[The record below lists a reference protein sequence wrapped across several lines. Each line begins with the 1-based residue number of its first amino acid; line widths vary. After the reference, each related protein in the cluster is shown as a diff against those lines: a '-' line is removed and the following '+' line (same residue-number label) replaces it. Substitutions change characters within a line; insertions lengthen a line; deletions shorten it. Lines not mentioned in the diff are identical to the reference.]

1 MRNLPFVPA
10 ADSRP
15 ATLREALEDCYNAD
29 GLRAFARV
37 LNIIG
42 PTRKADVAAAISEVM
57 LGGESTRRALEDLY
71 QTLSDL
77 EKAAVSE
84 ALYDPGHALD
94 LACFQA
100 KYGSLPPWPSFER
113 AGAKTKSLGLFVMP
127 GALHDKWRGHFI
139 PDDLSIRLRAFV
151 PPPREETLASLSE
164 PVPTRAGLPLVVAET
179 EEAAMREIFSVLQL
193 VDRRG
198 VPVSAQTRRPASK
211 GVEAV
216 REVLVGGDFYPADE
230 GRSRWQTEIGPIR
243 AYAWPLIIQAAGLAS
258 AAGPKLALTTAG
270 RRALLQPPI
279 DTLRQAWRKWINNS
293 IFDEFSRVDA
303 IKGQSDRK
311 RLTAVAG
318 RRQAIVAALAEC
330 PIGVWIEISEL
341 SRHMRATD
349 NVFEV
354 VHDPWNLYITDK
366 NYGSLGYD
374 GSNGWN
380 VLQERYM
387 MAFLLEYAATLGV
400 VDVAYTAPEDARPGF
415 RSMWGTD
422 DLAFLSRYDGLS
434 CIRLTR
440 LGAFVLDLV
449 NDVAAPPAGPS
460 AGRLQILPNLHV
472 VPDGGE
478 FEARDETFLSTFCAR
493 GAEGF
498 ALDRKTAAAA
508 LEKGHGI
515 SDLAGFLEDAC
526 EGGLTAGA
534 RAFLDDM
541 EQRARTLS
549 ISGHALLIECSD
561 SDFARELARD
571 KRTKRLCTVI
581 GDATRIVVPSESDA
595 AFRRALREMGC
606 PLLAGTDR

>member
-1 MRNLPFVPA
+1 MHNLPFVPP
-10 ADSRP
+10 ADFRP

-29 GLRAFARV
+29 ALRAFARG

-42 PTRKADVAAAISEVM
+42 PTRKADVAAAIAEVM
-57 LGGESTRRALEDLY
+57 LGGDGTRRALEDLY
-71 QTLSDL
+71 SKLSDL
-77 EKAAVSE
+77 EKSAVSE
-84 ALYDPGHALD
+84 ALYDPGQALD

-100 KYGSLPPWPSFER
+100 KYGSLPSWPSFER
-113 AGAKTKSLGLFVMP
+113 AGAKTTLLGLFVMP
-127 GALHDKWRGHFI
+127 AALHGQWRGHFI

-151 PPPREETLASLSE
+151 PAPREETLASLPE
-164 PVPTRAGLPLVVAET
+164 PVPARAGLPLVVAET
-179 EEAAMREIFSVLQL
+179 EEAAMREIFNVLQL
-193 VDRRG
+193 VDRGG

-211 GVEAV
+211 GVDAV

-230 GRSRWQTEIGPIR
+230 RHSRWQTDIGAIR
-243 AYAWPLIIQAAGLAS
+243 AYAWPVIVQAAGLSS
-258 AAGPKLALTTAG
+258 AAGPKLALTAAG
-270 RRALLQPPI
+270 RRALSQPSI

-303 IKGQSDRK
+303 IKGQRDRK

-318 RRQAIVAALAEC
+318 RRQAIVAALAGC

-354 VHDPWNLYITDK
+354 AHDPWDLYITDK
-366 NYGSLGYD
+366 QYGSLGYD
-374 GSNGWN
+374 GSSGWD

-400 VDVAYTAPEDARPGF
+400 VDVAYTDPEDARPGF

-440 LGAFVLDLV
+440 LGAFVLGLV
-449 NDVAAPPAGPS
+449 DEVAAPPTAS
-460 AGRLQILPNLHV
+460 TGRLEILPNLHV

-478 FEARDETFLSTFCAR
+478 FDARDETFLSTFCAR

-498 ALDRKTAAAA
+498 ALDRTAAAA
-508 LEKGHGI
+508 AVEKGHRI
-515 SDLAGFLEDAC
+515 SDLARFLEDAC

-534 RAFLDDM
+534 RAFFDDM
-541 EQRARTLS
+541 ERRATMLS
-549 ISGHALLIECSD
+549 ITGHALLIECSD
-561 SDFARELARD
+561 SEVGRELARD
-571 KRTKRLCTVI
+571 KRTKGLCFMTAD
-581 GDATRIVVPSESDA
+581 GSAIVVPSESEA
-595 AFRRALREMGC
+595 AFRRVVREMGY
-606 PLLAGTDR
+606 PLLAGRDR